1 MNTSAARHL
10 YGEDFP
16 EARVEAFDTLWDQ
29 WEPYAFMELT
39 SDVYNC
45 PESVL
50 IADYFSAMSLDSLSE
65 DDEERRI
72 QLVRIFD
79 MLLLR
84 DVDAE
89 DVLADVVDGA
99 RLYDPEID
107 DFIVIDEKDPSF
119 VPCDQQGCWCHH
131 DVNHFLDEFAV
142 LHDEAEEYVSEDAE
156 SLAILHDLG
165 LNVCTDECNLVILE
179 DERIDLTPTQL
190 RAWLSNLIQG
200 GIDRT
205 PA

>member
-1 MNTSAARHL
+1 MNTSTARHL

-16 EARVEAFDTLWDQ
+16 EARVEAFDTLWNQ
-29 WEPYAFMELT
+29 WEPYAFIELT

-50 IADYFSAMSLDSLSE
+50 IAEYFTSMSIDSLPE
-65 DDEERRI
+65 DDEERRM

-84 DVDAE
+84 DEEAE

-107 DFIVIDEKDPSF
+107 DFIVVDERDPSF
-119 VPCDQQGCWCHH
+119 IPCDQQECWCHH
-131 DVNHFLDEFAV
+131 DVNRFLDEFA
-142 LHDEAEEYVSEDAE
+142 LMEHITEDEMSEDDK
-156 SLAILHDLG
+156 SLIELHDLG

-179 DERIDLTPTQL
+179 DERIDMTPSQF
-190 RAWLSNLIQG
+190 RAWLSDLVQSSVDNS
-200 GIDRT
+200 R
-205 PA
+205 